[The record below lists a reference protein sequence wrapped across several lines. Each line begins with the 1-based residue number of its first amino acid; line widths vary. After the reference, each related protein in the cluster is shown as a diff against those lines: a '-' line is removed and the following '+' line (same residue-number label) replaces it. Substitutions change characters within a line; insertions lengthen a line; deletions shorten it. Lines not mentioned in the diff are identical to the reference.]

1 MAEQTFELYIGSA
14 TGTQIDNAA
23 AKVAAMEETL
33 SGTAGTIPSS
43 AAVKNYVDGK
53 SVDTES
59 TLSGNASKIP
69 SSKAVK
75 DAIDAATLETDSTL
89 SESTTKVPTSKAVSD
104 ALGSVSSFSIDFTNY
119 GTARYI
125 NTDTQLI
132 NKVKLIN
139 TGEVKLWENGVDIL
153 TIPSQEESDSGT
165 IYTYTLPSAH
175 TISAGTKVWWT
186 IERDADN
193 ATERLLSIY

>member
-1 MAEQTFELYIGSA
+1 MAEKKYISNK
-14 TGTQIDNAA
+14 TGTELDAA
-23 AKVAAMEETL
+23 IGKVLNIEETL
-33 SGTAGTIPSS
+33 SGTAATIPSS
-43 AAVKNYVDGK
+43 AAVKNYVDNK

-59 TLSGNASKIP
+59 TLSGDADKI
-69 SSKAVK
+69 
-75 DAIDAATLETDSTL
+75 
-89 SESTTKVPTSKAVSD
+89 PTSKAVSD

-139 TGEVKLWENGVDIL
+139 TGEVKLWENGVNVL
-153 TIPSQEESDSGT
+153 TIPSQEASDSGT

-175 TISAGTKVWWT
+175 TIAAGTKVWWT
-186 IERDADN
+186 IERNADN
-193 ATERLLSIY
+193 ATERILSIY